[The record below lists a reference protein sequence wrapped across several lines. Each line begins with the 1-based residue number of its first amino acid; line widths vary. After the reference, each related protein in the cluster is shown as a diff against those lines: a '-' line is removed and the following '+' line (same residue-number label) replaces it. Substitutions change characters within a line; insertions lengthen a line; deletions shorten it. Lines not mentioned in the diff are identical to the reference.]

1 MLHIPIDRDHS
12 LPVYKQIYEWIKNE
26 ILQGTLAAETKLPSK
41 RTLATSLNVSQ
52 NSVLSAY
59 SQLIAEGYL
68 YTKERS
74 GYFVETIHPIRPL
87 NVEKKLDP
95 KLSETRPKSYR
106 YSFSHM
112 GVDASL
118 FPFHDWHQSEQK
130 AMSEDKALLSDIN
143 HPQGIYKLREIVA
156 NKIRHTRGVICEPE
170 QIVIGASMQWLLQLF
185 LMVIAESEP
194 FAIEEPGYHRLSSLL
209 KTMGTPVYHVPVD
222 ERGIEVEKL
231 RKTPANIAI
240 VTPSHQMPTGS
251 IMPVSRRTELL
262 HWCYETENR
271 YVIEDD
277 YDSEF
282 KYEGDII
289 PSLQSLDV
297 NEKVIYIDSFSK
309 SLLPDLR
316 MSYMALPL
324 GLIDIFKEKGLHF
337 MQTTSVLTQLTL
349 ARFLKSGD
357 YDKHIKR
364 MSKYYKE
371 LREKLIAAIQQ
382 HFGSRVQVE
391 GEKAGLHF
399 LLHLDIEEPI
409 EAIIERAEKM
419 DLELYSIQ
427 RFMQKASGSIPATL
441 IIGFAKLKPEEI
453 DEAVEALCRCCF
465 PKGHGLR

>member
-1 MLHIPIDRDHS
+1 MLHIPIDRDDS

-26 ILQGTLAAETKLPSK
+26 ILQGTLTSETKLPSK
-41 RTLATSLNVSQ
+41 RTLASSMNVSQ

-59 SQLIAEGYL
+59 NQLIAEGYL

-74 GYFVETIHPIRPL
+74 GYFVETIQPIRPQHE
-87 NVEKKLDP
+87 EKMLDP
-95 KLSETRPKSYR
+95 KLLETPAKSYR

-118 FPFHDWHQSEQK
+118 FPVQSWHQCAQK
-130 AMSEDKALLSDIN
+130 AIIEDQTLLSEIN
-143 HPQGIYKLREIVA
+143 HPQGTYKLREIMA
-156 NKIRHTRGVICEPE
+156 NKIRHTRGVFCEPE
-170 QIVIGASMQWLLQLF
+170 QIVIGASTQWLLQLF
-185 LMVIAESEP
+185 LFVIAEHKP

-209 KTMGTPVYHVPVD
+209 KTLRHDVYHVPVD
-222 ERGIEVEKL
+222 THGLNVEKL
-231 RKTPANIAI
+231 RETTATVAI

-262 HWCYETENR
+262 YWSYEKEER

-297 NEKVIYIDSFSK
+297 NGKVIYIDSFSK

-316 MSYMALPL
+316 MSYMVLPL
-324 GLIDIFKEKGLHF
+324 GLIDVFKEKGLHF

-349 ARFLKSGD
+349 ARFLDSGE

-371 LREKLIAAIQQ
+371 MRAKVIEAIQER
-382 HFGSRVQVE
+382 FGTRVRVE

-399 LLHLDIEEPI
+399 LLHLDTEEPI
-409 EAIIERAEKM
+409 EPIIERAEKM
-419 DLELYSIQ
+419 DIELYSIQ
-427 RFMQKASGSIPATL
+427 RFMHRQVENAPATL

-453 DEAVEALCRCCF
+453 DEAVEALYRCCF
-465 PKGHGLR
+465 PE

>member
-12 LPVYKQIYEWIKNE
+12 SPVYKQIYAWIKNE

-41 RTLATSLNVSQ
+41 RTLAALLNVSQ
-52 NSVLSAY
+52 NSILSAY
-59 SQLIAEGYL
+59 NQLIAEGYL

-74 GYFVETIHPIRPL
+74 GYFVKTIHPIRPL

-95 KLSETRPKSYR
+95 KLSETRAKSYR

-112 GVDASL
+112 GVGASL
-118 FPFHDWHQSEQK
+118 FPFQSWHQSEQK
-130 AMSEDKALLSDIN
+130 AIRDDQELLSEIN
-143 HPQGIYKLREIVA
+143 HPQGIYKLREIVS

-170 QIVIGASMQWLLQLF
+170 QIVIGASTQWLLQLF
-185 LMVIAESEP
+185 LLVVAENKP
-194 FAIEEPGYHRLSSLL
+194 FAMEEPGYHRLTSLL
-209 KTMGTPVYHVPVD
+209 QTMRHAVYHVPVD
-222 ERGIEVEKL
+222 AHGMNVEKL
-231 RKTPANIAI
+231 RETPANIAI

-262 HWCYETENR
+262 HWCYEKEGR

-282 KYEGDII
+282 KYEGDIV

-297 NEKVIYIDSFSK
+297 DEKVIYIDSYSK

-316 MSYMALPL
+316 MSYMVLPL
-324 GLIDIFKEKGLHF
+324 GLIDVFKEKGLHF

-349 ARFLKSGD
+349 ARFLENGE

-371 LREKLIAAIQQ
+371 VRAKLITALQKR
-382 HFGSRVQVE
+382 FGSFVRVE

-399 LLHLDIEEPI
+399 LLHLDTEEPI
-409 EAIIERAEKM
+409 EAIMERAEKM
-419 DLELYSIQ
+419 ELELYSIQ
-427 RFMQKASGSIPATL
+427 RFLHEQSGSAPTTL

-453 DEAVEALCRCCF
+453 DEAVEMLYRCCF
-465 PKGHGLR
+465 PE

>member
-1 MLHIPIDRDHS
+1 MLHIPIDREHP
-12 LPVYKQIYEWIKNE
+12 LPIYKQIYEWIKNE
-26 ILQGTLAAETKLPSK
+26 VLQGTLAAKTKLPSK
-41 RTLATSLNVSQ
+41 RTLATSLNISQ

-59 SQLIAEGYL
+59 NQLIAEGYL

-74 GYFVETIHPIRPL
+74 GYFVEAIHPIQSL
-87 NVEKKLDP
+87 NVEKKLNP
-95 KLSETRPKSYR
+95 NLLETRPKSYR

-118 FPFHDWHQSEQK
+118 FPFQSWHHSAQK
-130 AMSEDKALLSDIN
+130 AINEDQTLLSEIN

-185 LMVIAESEP
+185 LLVVAENEP

-209 KTMGTPVYHVPVD
+209 KTMGNTVYHVPVD

-231 RKTPANIAI
+231 RKTTANIVI

-262 HWCYETENR
+262 HWCYEKKNR
-271 YVIEDD
+271 YIIEDD

-316 MSYMALPL
+316 MSYMVLPL
-324 GLIDIFKEKGLHF
+324 GLIDVFKEKGLHF

-349 ARFLKSGD
+349 ARFLESGD

-371 LREKLIAAIQQ
+371 LRAKLITAIQER
-382 HFGSRVQVE
+382 FGSRIQVE

-399 LLHLDIEEPI
+399 LLHLDTEEPI
-409 EAIIERAEKM
+409 EAIMERAEKM
-419 DLELYSIQ
+419 ELELYSIQ
-427 RFMQKASGSIPATL
+427 RFMHEASGSAPPTL

-453 DEAVEALCRCCF
+453 DGAVGALFRCCF
-465 PKGHGLR
+465 PE